1 MCNIWMP
8 KTINSTKRLP
18 ELESYICVLVA
29 SCTRSGIEAI
39 ISITYVKQNKMST
52 FSFNVRLNVNN

>member
-39 ISITYVKQNKMST
+39 ISIKFIIQNKMSI
-52 FSFNVRLNVNN
+52 FNFNGRLNVNN